1 MPKKVLSC
9 KSTVIVIELHAHFPL
24 LQFIIREA
32 AKSVGIWEDAT
43 LLQDVPQ
50 TTLSKFYEMVR

>member
-1 MPKKVLSC
+1 MYYVLD
-9 KSTVIVIELHAHFPL
+9 VIVIELHAHSPL

-32 AKSVGIWEDAT
+32 TKSVGIWDDAT

-50 TTLSKFYEMVR
+50 ATLNKFHEIVR

>member
-1 MPKKVLSC
+1 MYYVLD
-9 KSTVIVIELHAHFPL
+9 VIVIELHAHSPL

-32 AKSVGIWEDAT
+32 AKSVGIWDDAT

-50 TTLSKFYEMVR
+50 ATLNKFYEIVR